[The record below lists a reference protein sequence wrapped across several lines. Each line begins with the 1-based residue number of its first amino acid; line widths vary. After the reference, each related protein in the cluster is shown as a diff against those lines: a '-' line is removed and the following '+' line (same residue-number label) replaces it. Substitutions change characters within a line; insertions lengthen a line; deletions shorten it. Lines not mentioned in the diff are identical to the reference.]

1 MEERKK
7 EKGEWG
13 RRAKGKRIEALKSIP
28 EEELGQEKMEYE

>member
-1 MEERKK
+1 MEGRKK

-28 EEELGQEKMEYE
+28 EEELG